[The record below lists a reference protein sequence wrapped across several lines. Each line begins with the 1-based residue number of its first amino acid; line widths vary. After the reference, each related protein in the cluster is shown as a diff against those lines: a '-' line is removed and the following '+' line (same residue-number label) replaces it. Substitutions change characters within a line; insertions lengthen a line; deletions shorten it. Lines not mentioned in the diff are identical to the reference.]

1 MRGLVTIDSLPLQQ
15 LVRAA
20 AAAGGGGAHLVLV
33 LLLAAFIIYKPL
45 PREPAMLTIAHTPQ
59 FPSFPLVPVAAGCG
73 GGGMRQQQWLS
84 APTRTI
90 PATATGPT
98 A

>member
-1 MRGLVTIDSLPLQQ
+1 VLLLLLV
-15 LVRAA
+15 
-20 AAAGGGGAHLVLV
+20 VLV

-73 GGGMRQQQWLS
+73 GGGMRQQQWLCNTS
-84 APTRTI
+84 ADTHNSSDCDRPHGIMCLSRRQR
-90 PATATGPT
+90 PRPPVA
-98 A
+98 